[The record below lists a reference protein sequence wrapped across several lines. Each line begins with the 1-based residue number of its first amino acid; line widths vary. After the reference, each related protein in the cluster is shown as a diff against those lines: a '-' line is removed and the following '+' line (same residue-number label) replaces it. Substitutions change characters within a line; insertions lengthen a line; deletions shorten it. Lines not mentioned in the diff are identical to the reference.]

1 MKKITILLPIL
12 LTFLFAD
19 VLGQQP
25 ERMQTHTKAE
35 GSVNEYSV
43 YQSDALWTNQRNEIF
58 QLREFIGK
66 PAIVTMFYG
75 NCLQVCPILIRD
87 ANRIYEA
94 VDESLR
100 DQVQVLAITFD
111 PENDTPETLRNYAER
126 YELNHPQWHFLTG
139 SPAPIRELAMLLGV
153 QYRKDSYGHYSHS
166 NQVFVLDDDGVII
179 YTLEGLNQPVEEA
192 ADWIE
197 EHLKSSRGYNNA
209 VTLGKSN

>member
-1 MKKITILLPIL
+1 MKKFTILLPIL
-12 LTFLFAD
+12 LTFLIAD

-25 ERMQTHTKAE
+25 DRMPARAE
-35 GSVNEYSV
+35 ASINEYSV
-43 YQSDALWTNQRNEIF
+43 YQSDAQWTNQRNEIV
-58 QLREFIGK
+58 QLRYFIGK
-66 PAIVTMFYG
+66 PTVVTMFYG

-111 PENDTPETLRNYAER
+111 PENDTPEALRDYANR

-166 NQVFVLDDDGVII
+166 NQVFVLDDEGVIVH
-179 YTLEGLNQPVEEA
+179 TLEGLNQPVEEA
-192 ADWIE
+192 AAWIE
-197 EHLKSSRGYNNA
+197 EHLKRSNTHNT
-209 VTLGKSN
+209 VDIIGKLN